1 MGSFVVEL
9 AALREKLVGMG
20 LEVSAMLREAIS
32 ALISGDEDKARAVI
46 KTDKSI
52 NDLENKIVDQAINL
66 IATNQPVAGDLRF
79 LASSLRLA
87 TELERIGD
95 LGSNLA
101 RRTLGLQELKRAS
114 AACDAFPDKLTHMA
128 SRTLDMLD
136 QALNAFNERN
146 PVLAEKVL
154 GLDDEIDELN
164 KIIRGDMLERI
175 YSDGHKVSWGL
186 EIIHTAI
193 HLERLG
199 DHATNLAE
207 ETIYMTRGK
216 NVRHHHL

>member
-1 MGSFVVEL
+1 
-9 AALREKLVGMG
+9 
-20 LEVSAMLREAIS
+20 
-32 ALISGDEDKARAVI
+32 
-46 KTDKSI
+46 
-52 NDLENKIVDQAINL
+52 
-66 IATNQPVAGDLRF
+66 
-79 LASSLRLA
+79 
-87 TELERIGD
+87 
-95 LGSNLA
+95 
-101 RRTLGLQELKRAS
+101 
-114 AACDAFPDKLTHMA
+114 MA
-128 SRTLDMLD
+128 NRTLDMLE
-136 QALNAFNERN
+136 QALNAFKERD
-146 PVLAEKVL
+146 PLLAEEVL

-164 KIIRGDMLERI
+164 KIIRGDMIERI